1 MLKMKCTELRQ
12 RKRKVVTIAEDAK
25 KTDGPEHA
33 PAAASATGVEDK
45 SGESLVGSFWFTR
58 VVFLRALSFIYFVA
72 FAVALNQNKELVGDN
87 GLLPVK
93 LFLQRIKAQISG
105 KGERF
110 LAAPT
115 VLWLA
120 DPWDNVDD
128 KLDWIAQAKRT
139 DLHNRIVQRSAKVG
153 APGLVNSTYYCC
165 CLSLLLQLACS
176 IHATWC
182 IDFSRILYSTL
193 RVA

>member
-12 RKRKVVTIAEDAK
+12 RKKKVVTIAEDAK
-25 KTDGPEHA
+25 KTDGPPEDA
-33 PAAASATGVEDK
+33 PAASATGVEDK
-45 SGESLVGSFWFTR
+45 SGESLVGSYWFTR

-72 FAVALNQNKELVGDN
+72 FAVALNQNKELIGDD

-93 LFLQRIKAQISG
+93 LYLQRIKAQISG
-105 KGERF
+105 RGERF

-128 KLDWIAQAKRT
+128 KLDWIAQAK
-139 DLHNRIVQRSAKVG
+139 
-153 APGLVNSTYYCC
+153 
-165 CLSLLLQLACS
+165 LS
-176 IHATWC
+176 
-182 IDFSRILYSTL
+182 
-193 RVA
+193 

>member
-12 RKRKVVTIAEDAK
+12 RKKKVVTIAADAK
-25 KTDGPEHA
+25 KTDGPEDA
-33 PAAASATGVEDK
+33 PAASATGVEDK
-45 SGESLVGSFWFTR
+45 SGESLVGSYWFTR

-72 FAVALNQNKELVGDN
+72 FAVALNQNKELIGDD

-105 KGERF
+105 RGERF

-128 KLDWIAQAKRT
+128 KLDWIAQAK
-139 DLHNRIVQRSAKVG
+139 
-153 APGLVNSTYYCC
+153 
-165 CLSLLLQLACS
+165 LS
-176 IHATWC
+176 
-182 IDFSRILYSTL
+182 
-193 RVA
+193 

>member
-12 RKRKVVTIAEDAK
+12 RKKKVVTIAEDAK
-25 KTDGPEHA
+25 KTDGPEDA
-33 PAAASATGVEDK
+33 PAASAIGVEDK
-45 SGESLVGSFWFTR
+45 SGESLVGSYWFTR

-72 FAVALNQNKELVGDN
+72 FAVALNQNKELIGDD

-105 KGERF
+105 RGERF

-128 KLDWIAQAKRT
+128 KLDWIAQAK
-139 DLHNRIVQRSAKVG
+139 
-153 APGLVNSTYYCC
+153 
-165 CLSLLLQLACS
+165 LS
-176 IHATWC
+176 
-182 IDFSRILYSTL
+182 
-193 RVA
+193 